1 MITQPNVS
9 LSEKNTKRFHFLRIP
24 HYEQRL
30 KSLHYK
36 KRFMIT
42 VNDLSPRISSV
53 MEASREVARSR
64 KLRKLLE
71 LVLALGKL
79 SYTR

>member
-1 MITQPNVS
+1 MRIVC
-9 LSEKNTKRFHFLRIP
+9 RIP

-36 KRFMIT
+36 KRFMMT
-42 VNDLSPRISSV
+42 VNDLSPRIASV

-64 KLRKLLE
+64 RLRKLLE
-71 LVLALGKL
+71 LVLALGMTFCSDL
-79 SYTR
+79 QPTIN

>member
-1 MITQPNVS
+1 MFALIAP
-9 LSEKNTKRFHFLRIP
+9 RIP

-42 VNDLSPRISSV
+42 VNDLIPRIRSV
-53 MEASREVARSR
+53 MEASREIARSR
-64 KLRKLLE
+64 RLRKLLE
-71 LVLALGKL
+71 LVLALGEWNTILFKEHEPQIL
-79 SYTR
+79 IVL

>member
-1 MITQPNVS
+1 MFNYFIQKLCLNYLFALIAP
-9 LSEKNTKRFHFLRIP
+9 RIP

-42 VNDLSPRISSV
+42 VNDLIPRIRSV
-53 MEASREVARSR
+53 MEASREIARSR
-64 KLRKLLE
+64 RLRKLLE
-71 LVLALGKL
+71 LVLALGE
-79 SYTR
+79 

>member
-1 MITQPNVS
+1 MGLP
-9 LSEKNTKRFHFLRIP
+9 RIP

-36 KRFMIT
+36 KRFMLTI
-42 VNDLSPRISSV
+42 NDLIPRIGSV

-64 KLRKLLE
+64 RLRKLLE
-71 LVLALGKL
+71 LVLALGKFNGIPWHIFPPNSFL
-79 SYTR
+79 LPQATT

>member
-1 MITQPNVS
+1 MLLQCKR
-9 LSEKNTKRFHFLRIP
+9 LTKIFIHRIP

-42 VNDLSPRISSV
+42 VNDLSPRIASV

-64 KLRKLLE
+64 RLRKLLE
-71 LVLALGKL
+71 LVLALG
-79 SYTR
+79 

>member
-1 MITQPNVS
+1 MLYAS
-9 LSEKNTKRFHFLRIP
+9 LVPCNCRIP

-36 KRFMIT
+36 KRFMLT
-42 VNDLSPRISSV
+42 VNDLIPRITSV

-64 KLRKLLE
+64 RLRKLLE
-71 LVLALGKL
+71 LVLALGKICL
-79 SYTR
+79 QFGSSRF